1 MPVVGAVDVFGA
13 RIGHAEEGTD
23 RVRALGE
30 LGEEGES
37 LLLPGCLPILFASPT
52 SEHQARSFLV
62 DGPAR
67 IRPGV
72 RLVSLACVVPGPA
85 VGRGY
90 ESGIEPGQKGR
101 LGWTPARLPPT
112 ASTTNNQGHREHRQR
127 RANADPPPGADTG
140 LPAAP

>member
-67 IRPGV
+67 IRPGL
-72 RLVSLACVVPGPA
+72 RLVSLACVVPGTA
-85 VGRGY
+85 LGRGD
-90 ESGIEPGQKGR
+90 ERVIVAREKGR
-101 LGWTPARLPPT
+101 
-112 ASTTNNQGHREHRQR
+112 H
-127 RANADPPPGADTG
+127 GAT
-140 LPAAP
+140 